1 MKGEAGMA
9 GESGGSERLGDWGAA
24 YAVPDRTAQ
33 FEAEALPHLNDLYR
47 AAASILHNRAEA
59 EDAVQEAY
67 LQALKS
73 FQRFTPGTNCRAW
86 LFRILFHVISHQRRK
101 WFGRL
106 IFSEREELEQTAV
119 YTEPVAEQ
127 LTDEELL
134 LVFRKLPPQFAE
146 VVMLADVQEFSYKE
160 IQETL
165 EIPIGTVMS
174 RLSRGRQLLRA
185 QLADLGTRAGII
197 RSVPRPAD
205 NQLSHDH
212 L

>member
-1 MKGEAGMA
+1 MAPEPESSDCLGETGAMSPGLGGIAGF
-9 GESGGSERLGDWGAA
+9 D
-24 YAVPDRTAQ
+24 
-33 FEAEALPHLNDLYR
+33 AETLPHLNDLYR

-101 WFGRL
+101 WFGRF

-134 LVFRKLPPQFAE
+134 QAFRKLPQQFAE

-160 IQETL
+160 IQEAL
-165 EIPIGTVMS
+165 GIPIGTVMS

-185 QLADLGTRAGII
+185 ELADLARSAGIL
-197 RSVPRPAD
+197 RSMPGTASGGR
-205 NQLSHDH
+205 LSHDH